1 MKLKREPQFGAAH
14 LCDVEPLENLLGAS
28 MPPQVHFLGRVVSD
42 WATHPNMDVGATYTE
57 LEGAVG

>member
-1 MKLKREPQFGAAH
+1 M
-14 LCDVEPLENLLGAS
+14 CDVEPPENLLGAN

-57 LEGAVG
+57 LDGAVG